1 MLLADILN
9 DSEDKMICDLAQ
21 YYGILD
27 YTQIKPNIL
36 ATLVFGLPDD
46 SRIMKEISKAKMG
59 YKDSVLAL
67 IFDMLQIIAFKQGH
81 KKNAQRPES
90 FFKKLMSVEKKDE
103 LMSFSTPEE
112 YEKWRKEHIHG

>member
-9 DSEDKMICDLAQ
+9 DSEDKIICDLAQ

-90 FFKKLMSVEKKDE
+90 LFKKLMSVEKKDE

-112 YEKWRKEHIHG
+112 YEEWRKEHIHA